1 MFRINYYNWLNGNDC
16 CKQRNS
22 DCDCDHQE
30 CDCESIL
37 LEISKL
43 HIDDNLIKDDLYDL
57 SGKTT
62 SGITITVD
70 PILDSGSTNPVENS
84 AITVAINSKADKSE
98 IPTVP
103 TSNSAFT
110 NDMGYITNDALDDYP
125 TTADLDNALSG
136 KQDTLIA
143 GANITISGNVISAQG
158 GGSIDIDPS
167 LDSGSTNAVANSAIT
182 AALNEKADKSEI
194 PTVPTNVSAFN
205 NDVGYV
211 TSGYVNSAV
220 SGKVDTTAFTAH
232 TADSTVHVSQSEKNT
247 WNNKV
252 DSSTLNNYLLKSK
265 IWCGTQWAFDS
276 LTEID
281 NETLYLIHS

>member
-43 HIDDNLIKDDLYDL
+43 HIDDNLIKADLYDL

-62 SGITITVD
+62 SGITVVID
-70 PILDSGSTNPVENS
+70 PTLDSGSTNPVANS
-84 AITVAINSKADKSE
+84 AITTALDGKADKSE
-98 IPTVP
+98 IPVIP

-110 NDMGYITNDALDDYP
+110 NDMGYITNDALD
-125 TTADLDNALSG
+125 NALSG

-143 GANITISGNVISAQG
+143 GTNITISGNVISAQG
-158 GGSIDIDPS
+158 GGSITVDPS

-182 AALNEKADKSEI
+182 AALNGKADKSEI

-220 SGKVDTTAFTAH
+220 TNVNNALTAH
-232 TADSTVHVSQSEKNT
+232 TADSTVHVTQTEKNT

-281 NETLYLIHS
+281 NETLYLVHS

>member
-1 MFRINYYNWLNGNDC
+1 MSKINYLNWLNGNDC
-16 CKQRNS
+16 CKQHS

-30 CDCESIL
+30 CDCENIL

-62 SGITITVD
+62 SGITVVID
-70 PILDSGSTNPVENS
+70 PTLDSGSTNAVANS

-110 NDMGYITNDALDDYP
+110 NDMGYITNDALEDYP
-125 TTADLDNALSG
+125 TTDDLDNAISG

-143 GANITISGNVISAQG
+143 GTNITISGNVISAVG

-182 AALNEKADKSEI
+182 AALNDKADKSDI

-205 NDVGYV
+205 NDAGYV

-220 SGKVDTTAFTAH
+220 TNVNNALTAH
-232 TADSTVHVSQSEKNT
+232 TADSTVHVTQTEKNT
-247 WNNKV
+247 WNNKA
-252 DSSTLNNYLLKSK
+252 DSSTLNNYLLKNK
-265 IWCGTQWAFDS
+265 IMCMTQWEFDS
-276 LTEID
+276 LETID
-281 NETLYLIHS
+281 PTVLYLIHS

>member
-1 MFRINYYNWLNGNDC
+1 MSKINYLNWLNGNDC
-16 CKQRNS
+16 CKQHS

-30 CDCESIL
+30 CDCENIL

-62 SGITITVD
+62 SGITVVID
-70 PILDSGSTNPVENS
+70 PTLDSGSTNAVANS

-110 NDMGYITNDALDDYP
+110 NDMGYITNDALEDYP
-125 TTADLDNALSG
+125 TTDDLDNALSG

-143 GANITISGNVISAQG
+143 GTNITISGNVISAQG

-182 AALNEKADKSEI
+182 AALNGKADKSDI

-220 SGKVDTTAFTAH
+220 TNVNNALTAH
-232 TADSTVHVSQSEKNT
+232 TADSTVHVTQTEKNT
-247 WNNKV
+247 WNNKA
-252 DSSTLNNYLLKSK
+252 DSSTLNNYLLKNK
-265 IWCGTQWAFDS
+265 IMCMTQWEFDS
-276 LTEID
+276 LETID
-281 NETLYLIHS
+281 PTVLYLIHS

>member
-30 CDCESIL
+30 CDCENIL

-70 PILDSGSTNPVENS
+70 PTLDSGSTNPVENS

-98 IPTVP
+98 IPVIP

-110 NDMGYITNDALDDYP
+110 NDMGYITND
-125 TTADLDNALSG
+125 DLDNALSG

-143 GANITISGNVISAQG
+143 GANIIISGNVISAQG

-182 AALNEKADKSEI
+182 AALNDKADKSDI

-220 SGKVDTTAFTAH
+220 TNVNNALTAH

>member
-1 MFRINYYNWLNGNDC
+1 MFKINYYNWLNGNDC
-16 CKQRNS
+16 CKQHS

-30 CDCESIL
+30 CDCENIL

-70 PILDSGSTNPVENS
+70 PTLDSGSTNPVENS

-110 NDMGYITNDALDDYP
+110 NDMGYITNDDLEDYP

-143 GANITISGNVISAQG
+143 GTNIIISGNVISAQG

-167 LDSGSTNAVANSAIT
+167 LESGSTNAVANSAIT
-182 AALNEKADKSEI
+182 VALNGKADKSEI

-205 NDVGYV
+205 NDAGYV
-211 TSGYVNSAV
+211 TSGYVNSVVTNVNNAL
-220 SGKVDTTAFTAH
+220 TAH
-232 TADSTVHVSQSEKNT
+232 TADSTVHVTQTEKNT

-265 IWCGTQWAFDS
+265 IWCGYQWEYDS
-276 LTEID
+276 IVNKD
-281 NETLYLIHS
+281 SETLYLIHS

>member
-22 DCDCDHQE
+22 NCDCDHQE

-70 PILDSGSTNPVENS
+70 PILDSGSTNPVANS

-143 GANITISGNVISAQG
+143 GTNITISGNVISAQG

-182 AALNEKADKSEI
+182 AALNDKADKSDI

-211 TSGYVNSAV
+211 TSGYVTSAV
-220 SGKVDTTAFTAH
+220 TNVNNALTAH
-232 TADSTVHVSQSEKNT
+232 TADSTVHVTQTEKNN
-247 WNNKV
+247 WNSKV
-252 DSSTLNNYLLKSK
+252 EPSALNSYLLKSK

-276 LTEID
+276 IVNKD
-281 NETLYLIHS
+281 SETLYLIHS

>member
-1 MFRINYYNWLNGNDC
+1 MSKINYLNWLNGNDC
-16 CKQRNS
+16 CKQHS

-30 CDCESIL
+30 CDCENIL

-62 SGITITVD
+62 SGITVVID
-70 PILDSGSTNPVENS
+70 PTLDSGSTNAVANS
-84 AITVAINSKADKSE
+84 AITVAINSKADKNE

-110 NDMGYITNDALDDYP
+110 NDMGYITNDDLEDYP
-125 TTADLDNALSG
+125 TTDDLDNALSG

-143 GANITISGNVISAQG
+143 GTNITISGNVISAQG

-182 AALNEKADKSEI
+182 AALNDKADKSDI

-205 NDVGYV
+205 NDAGYV

-220 SGKVDTTAFTAH
+220 TNVSNALTAH
-232 TADSTVHVSQSEKNT
+232 TASTTVHVTQTEKNN
-247 WNNKV
+247 WNSKV
-252 DSSTLNNYLLKSK
+252 DSSTLNNYLLKDK
-265 IWCGTQWAFDS
+265 IMCMTQWEYDS
-276 LTEID
+276 LETID
-281 NETLYLIHS
+281 PTVLYLIHS

>member
-1 MFRINYYNWLNGNDC
+1 MFKINYYNWLNGNDC

-30 CDCESIL
+30 CDCENIL

-70 PILDSGSTNPVENS
+70 PTLDSGSTNPVENS

-125 TTADLDNALSG
+125 TSDDLDNALSG

-143 GANITISGNVISAQG
+143 GTNITISGNVISAQG

-182 AALNEKADKSEI
+182 AALNDKADKSDI

-205 NDVGYV
+205 NDAGYV

-220 SGKVDTTAFTAH
+220 TNVNNALTAH
-232 TADSTVHVSQSEKNT
+232 TADSTVHVTQTEKNT

-265 IWCGTQWAFDS
+265 IWCGTQWEYDS

-281 NETLYLIHS
+281 NETLYLVHS